1 MGALASTAMNTL
13 FWEAGVMTLVIGFV
27 NMGIGGTKNNPKD
40 FGIVI
45 LSGAIME
52 TLALAFVIQDAA
64 VFDATVAAAFVLLL
78 WMISIALI
86 LGGTN
91 MYIIQHALWFTGIIF
106 AMFATYTAIH
116 GLIFISVILYFLVP
130 VTVFLSLHGYTGKA
144 TYAKIAGIFSA
155 LDGFLFLILAF
166 AGSIGYVLP

>member
-1 MGALASTAMNTL
+1 MGALANTAMNTL
-13 FWEAGVMTLVIGFV
+13 FWEAGVMTLIIGFV
-27 NMGIGGTKNNPKD
+27 NIGIGGNKINPKD

-45 LSGAIME
+45 LSGALME
-52 TLALAFVIQDAA
+52 TLALSFVIEDRA

-91 MYIIQHALWFTGIIF
+91 LYVIQHALWFTGILF
-106 AMFATYTAIH
+106 FGFATYTAYLH
-116 GLIFISVILYFLVP
+116 LIFITIILYLLVP

-144 TYAKIAGIFSA
+144 VYAKIAGYCSA
-155 LDGFLFLILAF
+155 IDGFLFLVLAF
-166 AGSIGYVLP
+166 TGAIGVVLP